1 MHTHILSWG
10 TLLCCTGCINLLFP
24 LICSLSLGDFNNLEF
39 DDDDALVPPLDER
52 LLPLPLLPLFFEGKD
67 EMMENT
73 EEEGGVKGG
82 LLEEL
87 CLLSEKEKRKG
98 ALNSHG
104 PCRNNSLILHV
115 VVYSINIFPLLAWEV
130 LCHTR
135 SREDSSL
142 TINHEAPFIV
152 GPQSV
157 TGVSQLCELHSSA
170 TKAQLLIYAPHSL
183 FASYRT
189 RK

>member
-1 MHTHILSWG
+1 MYTHILSWG

-157 TGVSQLCELHSSA
+157 TGVS
-170 TKAQLLIYAPHSL
+170 
-183 FASYRT
+183 FNFVSYIPQPL
-189 RK
+189 KLSF